1 MNYKTNQVLL
11 PLSTVYRTPKNAH
24 NLAIHFIVLII
35 LVAKWVY
42 LLVMWS
48 SELDALVWMNHM
60 QLCGEA
66 DAAVWR
72 MSLLGACRLHIKVEM
87 RDSIRK

>member
-1 MNYKTNQVLL
+1 
-11 PLSTVYRTPKNAH
+11 
-24 NLAIHFIVLII
+24 
-35 LVAKWVY
+35 
-42 LLVMWS
+42 MWS